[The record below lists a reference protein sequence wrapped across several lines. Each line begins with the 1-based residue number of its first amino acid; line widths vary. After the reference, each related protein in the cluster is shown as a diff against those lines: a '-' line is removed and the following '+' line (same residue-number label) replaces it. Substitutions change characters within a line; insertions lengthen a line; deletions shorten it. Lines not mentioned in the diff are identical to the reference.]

1 MTVSKKKSNDA
12 LGDLASRGQD
22 ALHRLTDLPGGTKA
36 LQAFNDLRARVDE
49 LGKRVRGVDAL
60 EERIAKL
67 EREVAALKRSQK
79 APAKAPSRKAA
90 SA

>member
-1 MTVSKKKSNDA
+1 MTAPKKKPNDA

-36 LQAFNDLRARVDE
+36 LQAFNDLRTRVDE

-67 EREVAALKRSQK
+67 ERDVAALKRSQK
-79 APAKAPSRKAA
+79 SPAKAPARKAT
-90 SA
+90 SP